1 MGNCGTLFLETGSK
15 TSQYK
20 KLGKVNQNIFRLQ
33 ESSLVHDAF
42 VYGGSVDKSYF
53 FAFGN
58 DSERKK
64 NEKNKSDH

>member
-15 TSQYK
+15 TSQDK

-42 VYGGSVDKSYF
+42 VYGGFCKQKLF
-53 FAFGN
+53 FCL
-58 DSERKK
+58 
-64 NEKNKSDH
+64 

>member
-1 MGNCGTLFLETGSK
+1 MSHETGSK

-20 KLGKVNQNIFRLQ
+20 KLGKTTYKSIQTVYAVCF
-33 ESSLVHDAF
+33 VDAF

-64 NEKNKSDH
+64 NEKNKSDY